1 VCTFFTT
8 ALSHLY
14 TSFHHRL
21 RNSRNK
27 HFTYIFLLVFLQL
40 HRTLYTHRSIINW
53 EITETNISPTKIC
66 LCVVQLQWHLYA
78 PFNHKL
84 RNSGNEISTYEML
97 LVSWQ
102 LHWTTYTHH
111 SIIIYGTAQ
120 NENSTYKTLL
130 VFVQLHWTT
139 YTRHS
144 LIVWETRHNIID
156 KYMYI

>member
-1 VCTFFTT
+1 MFDFYDYIEPLTHTIPSLIEEQQKRTF
-8 ALSHLY
+8 HLHNFACA
-14 TSFHHRL
+14 S
-21 RNSRNK
+21 
-27 HFTYIFLLVFLQL
+27 QL
-40 HRTLYTHRSIINW
+40 HRTTYRHRSIINW
-53 EITETNISPTKIC
+53 EIAETNISPTKIC

-111 SIIIYGTAQ
+111 SIIIYETAQ

-139 YTRHS
+139 YTHHS
-144 LIVWETRHNIID
+144 FIVWETRHNIT
-156 KYMYI
+156 YIYIY